1 MAREGYRSLYGDLTK
16 LKDDS
21 LLQDPANGTG
31 DDDELFQLLLASSE
45 AVDRYCNRHF
55 YALTTTRYFDGDG
68 KPDLLVPDLISV
80 TTLKEDG
87 DEDLTYETTW
97 ASTDYHLM
105 PHNAE
110 PSTPWGG
117 PHTRITVRKQGPQ
130 SAFAAGQRN
139 YELVGVWGYRN
150 FVEASGSLINDAGN
164 ISISQTTIDVDGG
177 SDFAAGQ
184 TIRIESEDMLI
195 TGISTNTLTV
205 VRGLSGTTAATHADD
220 TAVSIV
226 RWPSPVE
233 RATLMNAA
241 RMWTRAPAFEPFYV
255 DADLDT
261 DVRLLLDTYRRP
273 AT

>member
-55 YALTTTRYFDGDG
+55 YPLTTTRYFDGDG
-68 KPDLLVPDLISV
+68 KLDLQVPDLISL

-87 DEDLTYETTW
+87 DEDLTFETTW
-97 ASTDYHLM
+97 ASTDYHMM
-105 PHNAE
+105 PHSAE
-110 PSTPWGG
+110 PTTHWGM
-117 PHTRITVRKQGPQ
+117 PYSKVAVRKKGTQ

-139 YELVGVWGYRN
+139 YELAGVWGYRSYI
-150 FVEASGSLINDAGN
+150 EDSGSLLDDATPLN
-164 ISISQTTIDVDGG
+164 ASAVTVTVDDG
-177 SDFAAGQ
+177 SDFAIGQ

-195 TGISTNTLTV
+195 TAISTNDLTCT
-205 VRGLSGTTAATHADD
+205 RGLNGTTAATHADD
-220 TAVSIV
+220 SAISIV

-261 DVRLLLDTYRRP
+261 DVRLLLETYRRH
-273 AT
+273 AA